1 MFKCDREK
9 MGKYTLLIRKVGIV
23 LFASMMEGLG
33 LGSSYMKQEFEQ
45 GVHIMGINSYPPSSE
60 SKMKMGIPPHTD
72 HGFMTI
78 LLQNTPGLHVLDRTD
93 GQWKSVP
100 DAECSIV
107 VLLADYTEVLSNG
120 IYKSLTHRAH
130 PSSIETR
137 LIIGAWNLLAMD
149 QVVEPAPE
157 LVSEKQPSKYKGS
170 SLRDYI
176 THIDSGDPK
185 RFLETLRI

>member
-1 MFKCDREK
+1 

-33 LGSSYMKQEFEQ
+33 LGSSYMKQEFEE

-60 SKMKMGIPPHTD
+60 SMMKMGIPPHTD

-107 VLLADYTEVLSNG
+107 VVLADYTEVLSNG

-130 PSSIETR
+130 PRSIETR

-149 QVVEPAPE
+149 KVVEPAPE